1 MRQRQLFKLLALLLV
16 FALGAAACGGDDD
29 DSSSGD
35 DTTAGDDTG
44 SDDDGDD
51 AADEG
56 DDAADE
62 GDDADDTDD
71 TADAGDEAEGDVDT
85 EVEEEDPAIE
95 RVYGGDISVGLEA
108 EAVSL
113 RPWDDTCSSPCY
125 NIQVTIFDKLME
137 QDVDGNY
144 QGWLAESITPN
155 DDFTV
160 WTMVLRSGVTFHDG
174 SDFNAQS
181 VADMFPV
188 QLTGTQGSANAT
200 SANLTGVE
208 ATGEFEVT
216 YSLSTTNSA
225 FPAFLSR
232 AALGLVF
239 EPGAAAADPEAFSN
253 APVGTGP
260 FMMEKR
266 DIDNET
272 VVVRND
278 SYWGTDPDG
287 NQLPFLDSITFR
299 PIPDEGNRLDAL
311 LSGTVTAIGS
321 LRQGTIRD
329 ARAEDGITLFEYQ
342 GSTVGG
348 GHFNTLVAPLD
359 DVRVRQGLNRLN
371 DQETVLEALGG
382 TGISLP
388 GTQFF
393 SPDSPWYSEAVAAAW
408 PEFDFNAGKA
418 LLQEYVDD
426 PTRSDG
432 RAVGDK
438 IAVEL
443 ACPPDPTLTAA
454 MQVIE
459 QVWTA
464 SELVD
469 VTLSSVDQATHIGIA
484 FTDAHQAH
492 CWRFS
497 DDNDPSIT
505 FNAGFAPPTEEIAAA
520 AGIPGVVSPV
530 NWANWFN
537 VDAFTASQAAIQ
549 TDDFAQR
556 KAFYEQIG
564 LLMAEEAPV
573 WYSGYTA
580 TMIATDPALLGLA
593 SWHVPSGDL
602 GSGLPNAE
610 GHWSEVWLAEG

>member
-1 MRQRQLFKLLALLLV
+1 
-16 FALGAAACGGDDD
+16 
-29 DSSSGD
+29 
-35 DTTAGDDTG
+35 
-44 SDDDGDD
+44 
-51 AADEG
+51 
-56 DDAADE
+56 
-62 GDDADDTDD
+62 
-71 TADAGDEAEGDVDT
+71 
-85 EVEEEDPAIE
+85 
-95 RVYGGDISVGLEA
+95 
-108 EAVSL
+108 
-113 RPWDDTCSSPCY
+113 
-125 NIQVTIFDKLME
+125 ME

-155 DDFTV
+155 DDFTT
-160 WTMVLRSGVTFHDG
+160 WTMTLRSGVTFHDG

-188 QLTGTQGSANAT
+188 QISGGQGAAT
-200 SANLTGVE
+200 AGPSNLTAVD
-208 ATGEFEVT
+208 ATGDLEVT
-216 YSLSTTNSA
+216 YTLSATNSA

-253 APVGTGP
+253 SPVGTGP
-260 FMMEKR
+260 FMIEKR

-311 LSGTVTAIGS
+311 LSGTVTAIGT

-329 ARAEDGITLFEYQ
+329 ARAEGDSITLYEYQ

-348 GHFNTLVAPLD
+348 GHFNTLVPPFD
-359 DVRVRQGLNRLN
+359 DVRVRLGLNHLN

-388 GTQFF
+388 GTKFF

-408 PEFDFNAGKA
+408 PAFDFNAGKA

-432 RAVGDK
+432 KAAGES
-438 IAVEL
+438 ITVEL
-443 ACPPDPTLTAA
+443 SCPPDPTLIAA

-464 SELVD
+464 TEIVD
-469 VTLSSVDQATHIGIA
+469 VTLTSFDQATHINTVIG
-484 FTDAHQAH
+484 DAHNAS

-505 FNAGFAPPTEEIAAA
+505 FNSGFAPPTEEIAAA
-520 AGIPGVVSPV
+520 AGIPGVVSVV
-530 NWANWFN
+530 NWPNWFN
-537 VDAFTASQAAIQ
+537 ADAFAATQAAIQ
-549 TDDFAQR
+549 TDDFAER
-556 KAFYEQIG
+556 KALYEQVG
-564 LLMAEEAPV
+564 LLMAEEAPI

-593 SWHVPSGDL
+593 SWHVPSGEL
-602 GSGLPNAE
+602 GAGLPNAE